1 MGPAGRPHPVA
12 RQPAAV
18 LVTVK
23 DKSLRDGLQPSLTV
37 TARGGQS
44 ESPKARDEEMV
55 ANRAEKEMRK
65 TNQDQA

>member
-1 MGPAGRPHPVA
+1 M
-12 RQPAAV
+12 